1 MLIDLPNLPFAYN
14 ALEPFISE
22 ATLRTHHGKHH
33 RGYVDKVN
41 ILVGDT
47 DLAGASLEAIVE
59 QSALRAASDPSM
71 ALLFNNSAQAW
82 NHAFYWNSLRPKGAS
97 GPHGALAARIHADFG
112 DYASFVADFKAAA
125 TTHFG
130 SGWAWLVLD
139 GAAMKIVTTA
149 NADTPIVHRQVPLL
163 VIDVWEHA
171 YYLDH
176 QERRA
181 AYVAGVVDNLL
192 NWEFASRN
200 LELALQRADNT
211 SPPSTFSR
219 SALLRHAMQNGASL
233 EDYKTGELL
242 AKDIMSV
249 PVMSVDPDT
258 PVAEVAALLSSQ
270 CISGVPVIKNG
281 QLMGVVNE
289 IDLLHRHEIGT
300 ADGPPQSWWSRLF
313 GVDRAPSRYVKSHA
327 LLAKDVMT
335 HTVTSITEDTAVSKI
350 ATLFDSRAIRRL
362 PVVRAGKVIGII
374 TRANL
379 VQVLAANSAASTRD
393 EQPDSDEAIRLQL
406 VAELERQPWWQR
418 DWSVVTVEDGVVQ
431 FRGVIDS
438 EDEKRA
444 ARVAAENVSG
454 VRGVEDLRMPYTD
467 LPSGF

>member
-1 MLIDLPNLPFAYN
+1 MPIALTNLRFPYN

-22 ATLRTHHGKHH
+22 ATLRTHHGKRH

-41 ILVGDT
+41 TLVGNS
-47 DLAGASLEAIVE
+47 DLAGATLEAIVE

-71 ALLFNNSAQAW
+71 ALLFNNAAQAW
-82 NHAFYWNSLRPKGAS
+82 NHAFYWNSLRPREAR
-97 GPHGALAARIHADFG
+97 GPQGALAARIRADFG

-130 SGWAWLVLD
+130 SGWAWLVFD
-139 GAAMKIVTTA
+139 GAALRIVTTA

-200 LELALQRADNT
+200 LELAVQPAGNT
-211 SPPSTFSR
+211 SPTFSR
-219 SALLRHAMQNGASL
+219 SAVLRDAMRNGASIG
-233 EDYKTGELL
+233 DYKSGELL

-249 PVMSVDPDT
+249 PVMSVEPDT

-270 CISGVPVIKNG
+270 RISGVPVIKDG
-281 QLMGVVNE
+281 QLIGVVNE
-289 IDLLHRHEIGT
+289 MDLLHRHEIGT
-300 ADGPPQSWWSRLF
+300 EDAPPQSWWSRLF
-313 GVDRAPSRYVKSHA
+313 RVDNAPSRYVKSHA
-327 LLAKDVMT
+327 LQAKDVMT
-335 HTVTSITEDTAVSKI
+335 HTVTSIAEDTAVSKI

-379 VQVLAANSAASTRD
+379 VQALAANASSNRG
-393 EQPDSDEAIRLQL
+393 EQSDSDEAIRLKL
-406 VAELERQPWWQR
+406 VADLERQPWWQP

-454 VRGVEDLRMPYTD
+454 VRGVEDLRMRYAD

>member
-1 MLIDLPNLPFAYN
+1 MMDESERNGLLRPNTLTIDLGAGTAAGEGTDALSGIENAVGGKKNDTLTGSSSKNELSGGDGNDRLDGLTGLDNL
-14 ALEPFISE
+14 IG
-22 ATLRTHHGKHH
+22 GK
-33 RGYVDKVN
+33 GE
-41 ILVGDT
+41 DT
-47 DLAGASLEAIVE
+47 FVITARD
-59 QSALRAASDPSM
+59 
-71 ALLFNNSAQAW
+71 
-82 NHAFYWNSLRPKGAS
+82 AFDT
-97 GPHGALAARIHADFG
+97 I
-112 DYASFVADFKAAA
+112 ADFKAAA

-139 GAAMKIVTTA
+139 GAALKIVTTA

-200 LELALQRADNT
+200 LELAMQRQASNT
-211 SPPSTFSR
+211 SPHSTFSR
-219 SALLRHAMQNGASL
+219 SSVLRDAMRNGASI
-233 EDYKTGELL
+233 EDHKSGELL

-249 PVMSVDPDT
+249 PVMSVEPDT
-258 PVAEVAALLSSQ
+258 PVTEVAALLSSQ
-270 CISGVPVIKNG
+270 RISGVPVIKDG
-281 QLMGVVNE
+281 QLIGVVNE
-289 IDLLHRHEIGT
+289 MDLLHRHEIGT
-300 ADGPPQSWWSRLF
+300 QEAPPQSWWSRLF
-313 GVDRAPSRYVKSHA
+313 RVDHAPSRYVKSHA
-327 LLAKDVMT
+327 LQAKDVMT
-335 HTVTSITEDTAVSKI
+335 HAVTSIAEDTAVSKI

-379 VQVLAANSAASTRD
+379 VQALATNASSNSS
-393 EQPDSDEAIRLQL
+393 EQSNSDEAVRLKL
-406 VAELERQPWWQR
+406 VAELERQPWWQP
-418 DWSVVTVEDGVVQ
+418 DWSVVTVEDGIVQ
-431 FRGVIDS
+431 FRGVINT

-454 VRGVEDLRMPYTD
+454 VRAVEDLRMRYAD

>member
-1 MLIDLPNLPFAYN
+1 MPISLTNLPFPYS

-41 ILVGDT
+41 ILVGNS
-47 DLAGASLEAIVE
+47 DLAGATLEAIVE
-59 QSALRAASDPSM
+59 HSALRAASDPSM
-71 ALLFNNSAQAW
+71 ALLFNNAAQAW
-82 NHAFYWNSLRPKGAS
+82 NHAFYWNSLRPREAR
-97 GPHGALAARIHADFG
+97 GPQGALAARIRADFG

-130 SGWAWLVLD
+130 SGWAWLVFD
-139 GAAMKIVTTA
+139 GEALKIVTTA

-200 LELALQRADNT
+200 LELAMQPTGNT
-211 SPPSTFSR
+211 SPTFSR
-219 SALLRHAMQNGASL
+219 SAVLRDAMRNGANIGN
-233 EDYKTGELL
+233 YKSGELL

-249 PVMSVDPDT
+249 SVMSVEPDT

-270 CISGVPVIKNG
+270 RISGVPVIKNG

-289 IDLLHRHEIGT
+289 MDLLHRHEIGT
-300 ADGPPQSWWSRLF
+300 EDAPQQSWWSRLF
-313 GVDRAPSRYVKSHA
+313 RVDNALSRYVKSHA
-327 LLAKDVMT
+327 LQAKDVMT
-335 HTVTSITEDTAVSKI
+335 HTVTSIAEDTAVSKV

-379 VQVLAANSAASTRD
+379 VQALAANASSNRG
-393 EQPDSDEAIRLQL
+393 EQSDSDEAIRLKL
-406 VAELERQPWWQR
+406 VADLERQPWWQP
-418 DWSVVTVEDGVVQ
+418 DWSAVTVEDGVVQ

-454 VRGVEDLRMPYTD
+454 VRGVEDLRMRYAD

>member
-1 MLIDLPNLPFAYN
+1 MPIELTNLPFPYN

-41 ILVGDT
+41 TLIGDT
-47 DLAGASLEAIVE
+47 DLADATLEAIVA
-59 QSALRAASDPSM
+59 QSALRAASDPTM
-71 ALLFNNSAQAW
+71 ALLFNNAAQAW
-82 NHAFYWNSLRPKGAS
+82 NHAFYWNSLRPKDAR
-97 GPHGALAARIHADFG
+97 GPDGTLAARIRADFG
-112 DYASFVADFKAAA
+112 DQASFVADFKAAA

-139 GAAMKIVTTA
+139 GDALKIVTTA

-171 YYLDH
+171 YYLDQ

-181 AYVAGVVDNLL
+181 AYVAGVVDHLL

-200 LELALQRADNT
+200 LELAVRREANT
-211 SPPSTFSR
+211 SPQSTFSR
-219 SALLRHAMQNGASL
+219 SDVLRNAMRNGTSIQ
-233 EDYKTGELL
+233 DYKSGELL

-249 PVMSVDPDT
+249 PVMSVGPDT
-258 PVAEVAALLSSQ
+258 PVTEVAALLSSQ
-270 CISGVPVIKNG
+270 RISGVPVIQNG
-281 QLMGVVNE
+281 QVVGVVNE
-289 IDLLHRHEIGT
+289 MDLLHRHEIGT
-300 ADGPPQSWWSRLF
+300 EDASPQSWWSRLF
-313 GVDRAPSRYVKSHA
+313 RSDRAPSRYVKSHA
-327 LLAKDVMT
+327 LQAKDVMT
-335 HTVTSITEDTAVSKI
+335 HLVTTIAEDTAVSRI
-350 ATLFDSRAIRRL
+350 AALFDSRTIRRL
-362 PVVRAGKVIGII
+362 LVVRAEKVIGIV

-379 VQVLAANSAASTRD
+379 VQALVANASSHRG
-393 EQPDSDEAIRLQL
+393 EQSDSDDAIRREL
-406 VAELERQPWWQR
+406 VAELERQPWWQP

-431 FRGVIDS
+431 FRGVIDT

-444 ARVAAENVSG
+444 ARVAAESVSG
-454 VRGVEDLRMPYTD
+454 VRRVEDLRLRYAD

>member
-1 MLIDLPNLPFAYN
+1 MLIDLPNLPFAHN
-14 ALEPFISE
+14 ALEPFVSE

-33 RGYVDKVN
+33 RAYIDKVN
-41 ILVGDT
+41 TLIDDS

-59 QSALRAASDPSM
+59 QSALRAASDRSM
-71 ALLFNNSAQAW
+71 VLLFNSAAQAW
-82 NHAFYWNSLRPKGAS
+82 NHAFYWNSLRPKDTR
-97 GPHGALAARIHADFG
+97 GPQGGLAARIRADFG

-130 SGWAWLVLD
+130 SGWAWLVFD
-139 GAAMKIVTTA
+139 GGVLRIVTTA

-192 NWEFASRN
+192 NWDFASRN
-200 LELALQRADNT
+200 LEFALRPASNT
-211 SPPSTFSR
+211 SPRSTFSR
-219 SALLRHAMQNGASL
+219 SAVLREAMQNGASVA
-233 EDYKTGELL
+233 DYKAGELL

-258 PVAEVAALLSSQ
+258 PVAEVAALLSTQ
-270 CISGVPVIKNG
+270 RISGVPVLRNG

-289 IDLLHRHEIGT
+289 MDLLHRHEIGT
-300 ADGPPQSWWSRLF
+300 ADAPPQSWWSRVF
-313 GVDRAPSRYVKSHA
+313 GLDRAPSRYVKSHA
-327 LLAKDVMT
+327 LQAKDVMT
-335 HTVTSITEDTAVSKI
+335 HTVTSIAEDTVVSKI
-350 ATLFDSRAIRRL
+350 AAIFDSRVIRRL

-379 VQVLAANSAASTRD
+379 VEALAANAASTRD
-393 EQPDSDEAIRLQL
+393 DQPDSDDAIRLKL

-431 FRGVIDS
+431 FRGIIDS
-438 EDEKRA
+438 EDEKHA
-444 ARVAAENVSG
+444 ARIAAENVAG
-454 VRGVEDLRMPYTD
+454 VRGVEDLRMPYSD

>member
-1 MLIDLPNLPFAYN
+1 MPIQLTNLPFAYN
-14 ALEPFISE
+14 ALEPLISE

-41 ILVGDT
+41 TLLGYT
-47 DLAGASLEAIVE
+47 DLAGATLAAIVE
-59 QSALRAASDPSM
+59 RSALRAANDPAM
-71 ALLFNNSAQAW
+71 ALLFNNAAQAW
-82 NHAFYWNSLRPKGAS
+82 NHAFYWNSLRPKEAR
-97 GPHGALAARIHADFG
+97 GPQDALAARIRADFG
-112 DYASFVADFKAAA
+112 DHASFVADFKAAA

-139 GAAMKIVTTA
+139 GVALKIVTTA

-200 LELALQRADNT
+200 LELAMQRQASNT
-211 SPPSTFSR
+211 SPHSTFSR
-219 SALLRHAMQNGASL
+219 SSVLRDAMRNGASI
-233 EDYKTGELL
+233 EDHKSGELL

-249 PVMSVDPDT
+249 PVMSVEPDT
-258 PVAEVAALLSSQ
+258 PVTEVAALLSSQ
-270 CISGVPVIKNG
+270 RISGVPVIKDG
-281 QLMGVVNE
+281 QLIGVVNE
-289 IDLLHRHEIGT
+289 MDLLHRHEIGT
-300 ADGPPQSWWSRLF
+300 QEAPPQSWWSRLF
-313 GVDRAPSRYVKSHA
+313 RVDHAPSRYVKSHA
-327 LLAKDVMT
+327 LQAKDVMT
-335 HTVTSITEDTAVSKI
+335 HAVTSISEDTAVSKI

-379 VQVLAANSAASTRD
+379 VQALATNASSNSS
-393 EQPDSDEAIRLQL
+393 EQSNSDEAIRLKL
-406 VAELERQPWWQR
+406 VAELERQPWWQP
-418 DWSVVTVEDGVVQ
+418 DWSVVTVEDGIVQ
-431 FRGVIDS
+431 FRGVINT

-454 VRGVEDLRMPYTD
+454 VRAVEDLRMRYAD

>member
-1 MLIDLPNLPFAYN
+1 MPISLTNLPFPYS

-41 ILVGDT
+41 ILVGNS
-47 DLAGASLEAIVE
+47 DLAGATLEAIVE
-59 QSALRAASDPSM
+59 HSALRAASDPSM
-71 ALLFNNSAQAW
+71 ALLFNNAAQAW
-82 NHAFYWNSLRPKGAS
+82 NHAFYWNSLRPREAR
-97 GPHGALAARIHADFG
+97 GPQGALAARIRADFG

-130 SGWAWLVLD
+130 SGWAWLVFD
-139 GAAMKIVTTA
+139 GEALKIVTTA

-200 LELALQRADNT
+200 LELAVQPTGNT
-211 SPPSTFSR
+211 SPTFSR
-219 SALLRHAMQNGASL
+219 SAVPRDAMRNGANIGN
-233 EDYKTGELL
+233 YKSGELL

-249 PVMSVDPDT
+249 SVMSVEPDT

-270 CISGVPVIKNG
+270 RISGVPVIKNG

-289 IDLLHRHEIGT
+289 MDLLHRHEIGT
-300 ADGPPQSWWSRLF
+300 EDAPQQSWWSRLF
-313 GVDRAPSRYVKSHA
+313 RVDNALSRYVKSHA
-327 LLAKDVMT
+327 LQAKDVMT
-335 HTVTSITEDTAVSKI
+335 HTVTSIAEDTAVSKV

-379 VQVLAANSAASTRD
+379 VQALAANASSNRGD
-393 EQPDSDEAIRLQL
+393 QSDSDEAIRLKL
-406 VAELERQPWWQR
+406 VADLERQPWWQP
-418 DWSVVTVEDGVVQ
+418 DWSAVTVEDGVVQ

-454 VRGVEDLRMPYTD
+454 VRGVEDLRMRYAD